1 MVFLTAGCRPKIKL
15 TDNVIVK
22 KPKPVVEEQAYFKS
36 EPQQFYNQGN
46 PYQWHNTF
54 KFIENTLYKQKRT
67 YSDYEIQERLE
78 RNKK

>member
-1 MVFLTAGCRPKIKL
+1 MSTILFKPRIKL
-15 TDNVIVK
+15 TDNTIGK
-22 KPKPVVEEQAYFKS
+22 KPKPIENAEYFKS
-36 EPQQFYNQGN
+36 EPRQFYNQGN

-54 KFIENTLYKQKRT
+54 KFIENTLYKRKRT